1 MYYIYTIFLFLTLAS
16 CQQHNPNY
24 QKIADMKKDKHTTEE
39 QWSQILTPEQYYVLR
54 QKGTERPFTGE
65 HNSNF
70 NKGTYHCAA
79 CGQILFDSNTKFDA
93 HCGWPS
99 FDKAIEG
106 SVEYIKD
113 LSHGMIRTEVI
124 CSNCHS
130 HLGHVFPDG
139 PQETTGDRYCM
150 NSISLKFIPVDSK

>member
-1 MYYIYTIFLFLTLAS
+1 MKYLLLIVLLIPNLA
-16 CQQHNPNY
+16 CKQINY
-24 QKIADMKKDKHTTEE
+24 QQIEKMKKDKTTSEKE
-39 QWSQILTPEQYYVLR
+39 WQDILTPEQYYVLR

-65 HNSNF
+65 YNDLYQ
-70 NKGTYHCAA
+70 KGTYHCAA
-79 CGQILFDSNTKFDA
+79 CDKQLFASDTKFDG

-99 FDKAIEG
+99 FDKALEG
-106 SVEYIKD
+106 AVEYIKD
-113 LSHGMIRTEVI
+113 TSHGMIRTEVV

-150 NSISLKFIPVDSK
+150 NSISLKFVPEE